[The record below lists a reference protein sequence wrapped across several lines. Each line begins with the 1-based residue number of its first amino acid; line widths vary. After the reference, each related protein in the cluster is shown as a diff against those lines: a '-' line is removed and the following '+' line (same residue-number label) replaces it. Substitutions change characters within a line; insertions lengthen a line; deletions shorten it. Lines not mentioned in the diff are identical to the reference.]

1 MTRLAEVEAHITTI
15 GELLDIVGAM
25 RSLASMRMQEAHRAL
40 PDIRH
45 YAETMAAA
53 IGAALL
59 LLPEA
64 RALGRTASS
73 RRAFV
78 LCTAEHGFVS
88 GFNERVLD
96 AAAKLI
102 NPDDALFVLGSRG
115 AALARERG
123 RPTAWAHPMATRP
136 EGVPETI
143 RHLTAELF
151 GWIARGDLARVE
163 VMFARHRQG
172 SGTTMERRLLF
183 PVDLRSFVPGQ
194 RRLPPLHNLAPAIL
208 LEKLIADYVFG
219 LLTEAAIEALASENA
234 ARFAAMDSAHENVS
248 RKLDELRQDARQA
261 RQDEI
266 TTELLDLVTGAEAL
280 QQADLVGMPP
290 QRRSA
295 VSGNP
300 SARTLNNALTY
311 TTHRS
316 SGYPRGRL

>member
-1 MTRLAEVEAHITTI
+1 MTRLAEVEAHIATM

-25 RSLASMRMQEAHRAL
+25 RSLASMRVQEAHRAL
-40 PDIRH
+40 PDIRR

-64 RALGRTASS
+64 GSPGRTAAG

-102 NPDDALFVLGSRG
+102 NPDDLLFVLGSRG
-115 AALARERG
+115 AALAQERG
-123 RPTAWAHPMATRP
+123 WPAAWTHPMATRP

-143 RHLTAELF
+143 RHLTAELY
-151 GWIARGDLARVE
+151 GWIARGGLARVE
-163 VMFARHRQG
+163 VMFARHRQAG
-172 SGTTMERRLLF
+172 GMTIERSLLF
-183 PVDLRSFVPGQ
+183 PVDLKTFAPGQ
-194 RRLPPLHNLAPAIL
+194 PRPPPLHNLPPAML

-234 ARFAAMDSAHENVS
+234 ARFAAMNSAHENVS
-248 RKLDELRQDARQA
+248 KKLEELRQDALQA

-266 TTELLDLVTGAEAL
+266 TTELLDLVTGVEAL
-280 QQADLVGMPP
+280 QRPDPVATPPPRAQRGIRQSVGPDPP
-290 QRRSA
+290 
-295 VSGNP
+295 
-300 SARTLNNALTY
+300 
-311 TTHRS
+311 
-316 SGYPRGRL
+316 